1 MNPAVW
7 MDVILPVGLVVLA
20 EVILRQRR
28 AAEAVAQ
35 FMVFGLLM
43 AVAWVRVDAPDLALT
58 EAAIGS
64 GVTGALLL
72 AALRRIGAHREPDPP
87 PPLMA
92 RMPIYAAM
100 LLLGGALSW
109 ALVRLWSDPVSLT
122 AVVHDHLAQS
132 GSSNPVTAV
141 ILNFRAYDTLLEI
154 GVLLLS
160 ALAVYALAGARARPP
175 LDGPG
180 PVFEFYLRRL
190 APLFA
195 LVSCYL
201 VWVGSRMPGGAFP
214 AGALLSGVGVLV
226 LLGAS
231 PWPLGLH
238 RCVVRYLLV
247 AGFGVFLAAGIWGG
261 RHGALLSFLP
271 AHAKGWMLLI
281 ELACMLSIGFSFT
294 ILFACCAGW
303 LREEGGEAA

>member
-1 MNPAVW
+1 MNAGTL
-7 MDVILPVGLVVLA
+7 MDLILPLGLVVLA
-20 EVILRQRR
+20 EIILRQRR

-72 AALRRIGAHREPDPP
+72 AALRRIGPHREPTR
-87 PPLMA
+87 PLPSPA
-92 RMPIYAAM
+92 RLPVYTAT

-109 ALVRLWSDPVSLT
+109 ALIELWSDPVSLT
-122 AVVHDHLAQS
+122 AAVDARLAES
-132 GSSNPVTAV
+132 GSSNPVAAV
-141 ILNFRAYDTLLEI
+141 ILNFRAYDTFLEI

-160 ALAVYALAGARARPP
+160 ALAVYTLAGSRGRRS
-175 LDGPG
+175 LEEPG
-180 PVFEFYLRRL
+180 PVFQFYLSRL

-195 LVSCYL
+195 IVALYL
-201 VWVGSRMPGGAFP
+201 VWIGSRRPGGAFP

-238 RCVVRYLLV
+238 RKVVRYLLV
-247 AGFGVFLAAGIWGG
+247 AGFGVFLFAGLWGG
-261 RHGALLSFLP
+261 RYGAMLTLP
-271 AHAKGWMLLI
+271 PEQAKAWKLLI

-294 ILFACCAGW
+294 VLFACCAGW
-303 LREEGGEAA
+303 LGDESGEGT